1 MAAAALDLRKWHWP
15 REPTKAIWIQRLL
28 LLVIVLICGFILN
41 KVLVFSVLFISLR
54 KAWAQVKE
62 PPEVSPGHSKSR
74 EADLTFQ
81 EQMGMPSSTNKY
93 HVPLCSVPP
102 SLPLAVVSDTPGLEQ
117 WTGRGKKQG
126 RSHLSLLL

>member
-54 KAWAQVKE
+54 KAWAQ
-62 PPEVSPGHSKSR
+62 
-74 EADLTFQ
+74 
-81 EQMGMPSSTNKY
+81 
-93 HVPLCSVPP
+93 PP